1 MVECIG
7 VEQVQVY
14 LQPGIGVNVP
24 RRQTTAFLPEKE
36 MRAGVPNSV
45 VAGPHIRDAL
55 RHPDETRVAVARAE
69 TPPLGPKVS

>member
-36 MRAGVPNSV
+36 MRAGTSNAVVVRPNL
-45 VAGPHIRDAL
+45 RDARL
-55 RHPDETRVAVARAE
+55 H
-69 TPPLGPKVS
+69 